1 MAGDP
6 VIGRIQDERAADLA
20 SGPRDEDGAQD
31 WFATRLSTQ
40 QPSGLAGSVD
50 TGHPTLFTQVR
61 GMVFLRSSDAGSCI
75 VPMPGRSQ
83 EPKMYGYPMVIPAEI
98 SPTAT
103 RMISHLGGGSCGPRL
118 ISLSYLRTPYA
129 TTDATSDPAAS
140 ALLHAPIH
148 RSAWKEYSANFGCRR
163 VSEVRS

>member
-1 MAGDP
+1 
-6 VIGRIQDERAADLA
+6 
-20 SGPRDEDGAQD
+20 
-31 WFATRLSTQ
+31 
-40 QPSGLAGSVD
+40 
-50 TGHPTLFTQVR
+50 
-61 GMVFLRSSDAGSCI
+61 MVVLRSSDAGSCI

-140 ALLHAPIH
+140 ALPYALIH
-148 RSAWKEYSANFGCRR
+148 RSAWNGHSAKFAYTEF
-163 VSEVRS
+163 SEVRAAPTRLGARSLRGATPYPAIQLLEDGLSSLVSLLVIAYLP

>member
-1 MAGDP
+1 
-6 VIGRIQDERAADLA
+6 
-20 SGPRDEDGAQD
+20 
-31 WFATRLSTQ
+31 
-40 QPSGLAGSVD
+40 
-50 TGHPTLFTQVR
+50 
-61 GMVFLRSSDAGSCI
+61 MVVLRSSDAGSCI

-140 ALLHAPIH
+140 APLYALIH
-148 RSAWKEYSANFGCRR
+148 GSAWKPISRKFR
-163 VSEVRS
+163 VAPT

>member
-1 MAGDP
+1 
-6 VIGRIQDERAADLA
+6 
-20 SGPRDEDGAQD
+20 
-31 WFATRLSTQ
+31 
-40 QPSGLAGSVD
+40 
-50 TGHPTLFTQVR
+50 
-61 GMVFLRSSDAGSCI
+61 MVVLRSSDAGSCI

-148 RSAWKEYSANFGCRR
+148 RSAWRDCPKRGASSASQKVPHGELLRCTWKLRHD
-163 VSEVRS
+163 EVRGIRLSRRWMNTPPRRWMNTPKIVHLR